1 MLKSLTISNFKLIDF
16 LEVEFEPQM
25 TVITGETGAGKSI
38 IISALTTLLGDKPTR
53 EMFAD
58 PTRKISLSAAFCLTK
73 FPELQNDLIE
83 HGFPL
88 DDEELFLKR
97 IISLKN
103 DRLQNR
109 AFINDQPATNNTL
122 AAFGGKLVEIASQ
135 HQQQSLLLP
144 QKHLDFLDLYGN
156 LGSLRQHYEQAYAT
170 LVTARRQLL
179 DWKQKEQEANR
190 EIDYLNHQLAT
201 LEQARLAVDEEDEL
215 MKLQQRYHQRE
226 KLLELTTRAEQIL
239 YSGKQ
244 SIIDSCYQLTDL
256 MENIH
261 HLDDS
266 FSVSDQ
272 QLIPALEIL
281 QDLREM
287 VNNYQAGIE
296 INPQTIEENNLRLA
310 EIEQLKRKFRCS
322 YADLFTL
329 KDKLQQQLAN
339 WENHARKQ
347 QQLDDLCMKKQGELE
362 VLAAELSLARQ
373 KQAKKLE
380 QAVIIHL
387 SDLKLQHS
395 LFLVDIK
402 EQDYNP
408 KGKDQVT
415 FLISTNPGETPAPLH
430 QVISG
435 GELSRFML
443 ALKTATAARD
453 IIPTLIFDEADT
465 GIGGAAA
472 EAVGHKLASIAR
484 NHQVIAITHLPQV
497 AAWCDHHLTIKKQLD
512 GNHSIITVKQ
522 LDHEKTEA
530 RIDELARM
538 GAGEIISEITREH
551 ARELVQQATEK
562 KHANY

>member
-1 MLKSLTISNFKLIDF
+1 MLKSLSISNFKLIDF

-25 TVITGETGAGKSI
+25 TVITGETGAGKSVL
-38 IISALTTLLGDKPTR
+38 ISALTTLLGNKPTR

-58 PTRKISLSAAFCLTK
+58 PAKKISLSASFCLAD
-73 FPELQNDLIE
+73 FPALQDELAE

-88 DDEELFLKR
+88 DNEDLFLKR

-109 AFINDQPATNNTL
+109 VFINDQPATNNTL
-122 AAFGGKLVEIASQ
+122 TAFGGKLVEIASQ
-135 HQQQSLLLP
+135 HQQQSLLHP
-144 QKHLDFLDLYGN
+144 QNHLDFLDLYGN
-156 LGSLRQHYEQAYAT
+156 LVPLRQRYEKAYAT
-170 LVTARRQLL
+170 LATTRRQLL
-179 DWKQKEQEANR
+179 EWEQKEQEANR

-201 LEQARLAVDEEDEL
+201 LEQARLTVGEEDEL

-226 KLLELTTRAEQIL
+226 KLLELATRAEQII

-244 SIIDSCYQLTDL
+244 SIIDSCYQLSDL
-256 MENIH
+256 MENLH
-261 HLDDS
+261 RLDDS
-266 FSVSDQ
+266 FSVNGQ
-272 QLIPALEIL
+272 QLIPAMEIL
-281 QDLREM
+281 QDLREI
-287 VNNYQAGIE
+287 VSNYLTGIE
-296 INPQTIEENNLRLA
+296 IDPQTIEENNLRLA

-329 KDKLQQQLAN
+329 RDELQQQLAD
-339 WENHARKQ
+339 WENHERKQ
-347 QQLDDLCMKKQGELE
+347 QELQELCMKKQGEME

-387 SDLKLQHS
+387 NDLKLQHS
-395 LFLVDIK
+395 HFQIAIK

-443 ALKTATAARD
+443 ALKTAAAARD

-484 NHQVIAITHLPQV
+484 NHQVIA
-497 AAWCDHHLTIKKQLD
+497 
-512 GNHSIITVKQ
+512 
-522 LDHEKTEA
+522 
-530 RIDELARM
+530 
-538 GAGEIISEITREH
+538 
-551 ARELVQQATEK
+551 
-562 KHANY
+562 